1 MVYLTAPALEVG
13 GCQYPAVPQKILT
26 IFFFV
31 ALFGQGISTI
41 ALDLFWIYFVLLKYT
56 GKKDSLSKLVGGF
69 LPLVFFLFSF
79 FVCGFFVLF
88 YFCLFFV
95 GLVLVCF

>member
-41 ALDLFWIYFVLLKYT
+41 ALDLFWVYFVLLKYT

-69 LPLVFFLFSF
+69 LPLVFFFVWFFLCVGFLFCF
-79 FVCGFFVLF
+79 IFVCLF
-88 YFCLFFV
+88 
-95 GLVLVCF
+95 LVCF